1 METRDF
7 KSYINPKS
15 KDNMRKIFTKTTRR
29 HLAHWLVCLTLL
41 ALPAIAQAFVIDN
54 LKYTITDEAKNEVS
68 VSADATELIKNV
80 TIPAEVEY
88 EGVKYKVTSIAKE
101 GFWTS
106 FQLTAIDI
114 PNSITTI
121 GEFAFAYCEA
131 LKTIDIPNSVTF
143 IGGHAF
149 EDCIGLETI
158 NISPS
163 CPIET
168 IEENTFAGC
177 TSLKSFRIPDS
188 VTYIKSYAFH
198 NCTEITE
205 IIIPNSVKSFNMFS
219 FAYCEKLTSITLPNH
234 IKALDLCLFE
244 GCKSLTSLTIPDS
257 VVSIDAGAFDYCE
270 SLTRIV
276 IPNSVKTIGERA
288 FFLCTNLS
296 YVYIPKSVSTIHK
309 GAFEGCPKL
318 EDPEHPENAIYCEVE
333 EEPEDWVLFYSYEYN
348 GLGSRMPLNVV
359 WASAGTLGQ
368 TFVIDNLKYTI
379 TDDVKNGV
387 SVSANSTELSGDVV
401 IPAEVE
407 YEGVK
412 YTVTSIAQ
420 EGFQECAG
428 LTSIDIPN
436 TVTSIGRKAFYE
448 CRSLTTANIPDSIT
462 AIEGE
467 VFFFCENLKSI
478 TIPSNV
484 TSIGEFAFAY
494 CSKLAQ
500 LEIPNSVTSIDG
512 SAFGECV
519 SLHLLEIPESVKHI
533 GPTAFHDCEYLTI
546 IIEDSTSLVLDE
558 GALSD
563 VKMVL
568 YKNKEEY
575 LIDEPFIYGDKEKE
589 HLIGY
594 FGTDSVITIPN
605 TVKYI
610 EENVFRRSKAT
621 SITIPNSVTYIGK
634 NAFNFCSML
643 TSITIPN
650 SVTSIDTEAFS
661 YCKNLTNVQIP
672 KSVAQIGANA
682 FYGCE
687 KLVDD
692 EQPKQAI
699 YCDLKEKPEGWDV
712 TWNYFKY
719 DGTLCHTFWNEKAS
733 LSTNA
738 SPVITKIYASEG
750 TIIIEGFTGD
760 ISVFNPAGQLI
771 LRRTIAEPYTEIPVV
786 AGLYIVKAGETSE
799 RVIVR

>member
-1 METRDF
+1 MN
-7 KSYINPKS
+7 KL
-15 KDNMRKIFTKTTRR
+15 FTKTARR
-29 HLAHWLVCLTLL
+29 HLTHWFACLTLL
-41 ALPAIAQAFVIDN
+41 AFPAIAQAFVIDS
-54 LKYTITDEAKNEVS
+54 LEYKVTDEAKNEVALTAYAIGLS
-68 VSADATELIKNV
+68 GDV
-80 TIPAEVEY
+80 TIPAKVEY
-88 EGVKYKVTSIAKE
+88 EGVKYKVTSIGEYA
-101 GFWTS
+101 
-106 FQLTAIDI
+106 FQYC
-114 PNSITTI
+114 I
-121 GEFAFAYCEA
+121 G
-131 LKTIDIPNSVTF
+131 LKTIDIPNSISS
-143 IGGHAF
+143 IGEYAF
-149 EDCIGLETI
+149 DYCEGLETI

-163 CPIET
+163 SPIKR
-168 IEENTFAGC
+168 IENNTFSFC
-177 TSLKSFRIPDS
+177 SSLTSITIPDS
-188 VTYIKSYAFH
+188 VTYIGSYAISS
-198 NCTEITE
+198 CAKLTE
-205 IIIPNSVKSFNMFS
+205 IIVPNSVTIINQFA
-219 FAYCEKLTSITLPNH
+219 FAYCGDLTSITLPNT
-234 IKALDLCLFE
+234 IKTLELCLLE
-244 GCKSLTSLTIPDS
+244 GCKSLSTFKIPDS
-257 VVSIDAGAFDYCE
+257 VESIAAGVFDYCE
-270 SLTRIV
+270 GLTRIE
-276 IPNSVKTIGERA
+276 IPSSVKSIGERA
-288 FFLCTNLS
+288 FFQCTNLS
-296 YVYIPKSVSTIHK
+296 YVYIPKSVSTIQE

-333 EEPEDWVLFYSYEYN
+333 EEPEGWDLFHDYDGGRLN
-348 GLGSRMPLNVV
+348 LNVV
-359 WASAGTLGQ
+359 WASSGATEQ
-368 TFVIDNLKYTI
+368 AFVIDNLKYKI
-379 TDDVKNGV
+379 TDEEKREV
-387 SVSANSTELSGDVV
+387 SVSANSTELSGNVT

-412 YTVTSIAQ
+412 YKVTAIAKG
-420 EGFQECAG
+420 GFHECAE

-436 TVTSIGRKAFYE
+436 TVTAIGRKAFYE

-462 AIEGE
+462 TIEGE
-467 VFFFCENLKSI
+467 TFFFCENLKSI

-494 CSKLAQ
+494 CRKLAQ

-563 VKMVL
+563 VKIVL

-661 YCKNLTNVQIP
+661 YCKNLINVQIP
-672 KSVAQIGANA
+672 KSVTQIGANT

-687 KLVDD
+687 KLVDE

-699 YCDLKEKPEGWDV
+699 YCDMKEKPEGWDV

-719 DGTLCHTFWNEKAS
+719 DGTLCHTFWNERAS

>member
-1 METRDF
+1 MN
-7 KSYINPKS
+7 KL
-15 KDNMRKIFTKTTRR
+15 FTKTARR
-29 HLAHWLVCLTLL
+29 HLTHWFACLTLL
-41 ALPAIAQAFVIDN
+41 AFPAIAQAFVIDS
-54 LKYTITDEAKNEVS
+54 LEYKVTDEAKNEVALTAYAIGLS
-68 VSADATELIKNV
+68 GDV

-88 EGVKYKVTSIAKE
+88 EGVKYKVTSIGEYA
-101 GFWTS
+101 
-106 FQLTAIDI
+106 FQYC
-114 PNSITTI
+114 I
-121 GEFAFAYCEA
+121 G
-131 LKTIDIPNSVTF
+131 LKTIDIPNSISS
-143 IGGHAF
+143 IGKYAF
-149 EDCIGLETI
+149 ENCEGLETI

-163 CPIET
+163 SPIKR
-168 IEENTFAGC
+168 IEDNTFNLC
-177 TSLKSFRIPDS
+177 TSLTSITIPDS
-188 VTYIKSYAFH
+188 VTYIGSYAISS
-198 NCTEITE
+198 CAKLTE
-205 IIIPNSVKSFNMFS
+205 IIVPNSVTIIDQFA
-219 FAYCEKLTSITLPNH
+219 FAYCGDLTSITLPNT
-234 IKALDLCLFE
+234 IKSLELCLLE
-244 GCKSLTSLTIPDS
+244 GCKSLSTFKIPDS
-257 VVSIDAGAFDYCE
+257 VESIAAGVFDYCE
-270 SLTRIV
+270 GLTRIE
-276 IPNSVKTIGERA
+276 IPSSVKSIGERA
-288 FFLCTNLS
+288 FFLCKNLS
-296 YVYIPKSVSTIHK
+296 YVYIPKSVTKIYK
-309 GAFEGCPKL
+309 GAFEGCNL
-318 EDPEHPENAIYCEVE
+318 DDAEHPENAIYCEVE
-333 EEPEDWVLFYSYEYN
+333 EEPEGWDLFHDYDGGRLN
-348 GLGSRMPLNVV
+348 LNVV
-359 WASAGTLGQ
+359 WASSGATEQ
-368 TFVIDNLKYTI
+368 AFVIDNLKYKI
-379 TDDVKNGV
+379 TDEEKREV
-387 SVSANSTELSGDVV
+387 SVSAYSTELSGDVT

-436 TVTSIGRKAFYE
+436 TVTAIGRKAFYE

-478 TIPSNV
+478 TIPDNV

-563 VKMVL
+563 VKIVL

-661 YCKNLTNVQIP
+661 YCKNLINVQIP
-672 KSVAQIGANA
+672 KSVTQIGANT

-687 KLVDD
+687 KLVDE

-699 YCDLKEKPEGWDV
+699 YCDMKEKPEGWDV

-719 DGTLCHTFWNEKAS
+719 DGTLCHTFWNERAS